1 MMAHDDMRSVV
12 QHTLGGPEV
21 LEVVR
26 VARPKP
32 LPTEVLVRV
41 HAAGIN
47 PVDWKTRAG
56 SGMAAVLGAPPFV
69 LGWDVSGVVEAT
81 GAGVKT
87 LAVGDEVYGML
98 WFPRAAGGYA
108 EYVTAPSR
116 QFARK
121 PMTATHAQAAAV
133 PLAALT
139 AWQALVDTAHLR
151 AGQRVLVHA
160 AAGGVGHF
168 AVQFAKHLGAHVI
181 ATASARNHAW
191 LLELGADEVIDYTST
206 RFEDAVED
214 IDVVVDLV
222 GDGYDA
228 TTTRSLSVLRS
239 GGVLLAIPSGAAPE
253 LIAAGQQRGVRVT
266 GFLVEP
272 DGAALTEIAAL
283 IDAGA
288 VRVDVKTYP
297 LDQVARAH
305 RDGEAGHTRGKL
317 VLDLTPVLDA
327 GSVSGFDN
335 GSRSTTIYEIRRYQA
350 HPGRRGEL
358 VKIMEDVVLPF
369 VRSRGMSVT
378 GSFTDEQDPDVYV
391 WIRRFDSEADR
402 VAQYTAVYEDQQW
415 RSKIGPAVLALMNP
429 DKAVIIRALPTLQSP
444 MA

>member
-1 MMAHDDMRSVV
+1 MANDNMRAVV
-12 QHTLGGPEV
+12 QHTLGDPDV
-21 LEVVR
+21 LEVTR
-26 VARPKP
+26 VPRPVP

-56 SGMAAVLGAPPFV
+56 SGTAGVLGAPPFV
-69 LGWDVSGVVEAT
+69 LGWDVSGVIEAI
-81 GAGVKT
+81 GAGVTT
-87 LAVGDEVYGML
+87 LAVGDEVYGMP

-121 PMTATHAQAAAV
+121 PSSVTHAQAAAV

-139 AWQALVDTAHLR
+139 AWQALVDTADLR

-181 ATASARNHAW
+181 ATASARNHSW
-191 LLELGADEVIDYTST
+191 LLELGADEVVDYTTT
-206 RFEDAVED
+206 RFEDVVAAV
-214 IDVVVDLV
+214 DVVMDLV
-222 GDGYDA
+222 GDGQDS
-228 TTTRSLSVLRS
+228 TSTRSLSVLRP

-253 LIAAGQQRGVRVT
+253 LMAAGRQSDVRVT

-272 DGAALTEIAAL
+272 DGTALSEIARL
-283 IDAGA
+283 IDAA
-288 VRVDVKTYP
+288 VVHVEAKSYP

-317 VLDLTPVLDA
+317 VLDLTPTQAADA
-327 GSVSGFDN
+327 DVD
-335 GSRSTTIYEIRRYQA
+335 RTTAFYEIRRYQA
-350 HPGRRGEL
+350 HPGRRDDL
-358 VKIMEDVVLPF
+358 VRCMEDVVLPF
-369 VRSRGMSVT
+369 VRSRGMNVT
-378 GSFTDEQDPDVYV
+378 GSFNDEQDPDGYL

-402 VAQYTAVYEDQQW
+402 VTQYAAVYEDQQW
-415 RSKIGPAVLALMNP
+415 TAEIGPRVLALMDP
-429 DKAVIIRALPTLQSP
+429 AKAVITRAVPTPQSP